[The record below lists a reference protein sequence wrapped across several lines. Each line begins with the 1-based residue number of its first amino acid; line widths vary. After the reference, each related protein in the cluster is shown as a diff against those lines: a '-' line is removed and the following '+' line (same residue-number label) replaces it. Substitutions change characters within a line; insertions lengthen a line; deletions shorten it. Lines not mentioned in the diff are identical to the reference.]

1 MEKGA
6 GAGDM
11 WRVARWRSRADVNGF
26 CYLIIYVSSFASLK
40 LLMVSVI
47 FFISNIVDD
56 FGHNGY

>member
-1 MEKGA
+1 MLATCG
-6 GAGDM
+6 GLRGGDLERM
-11 WRVARWRSRADVNGF
+11 LTVF

-56 FGHNGY
+56 FGHNGD